1 MKKTVINNTTIT
13 VVLQNAEELS
23 ADQCLNGVF
32 SLDADKKEVRFEE
45 AIRKG
50 RAPRNPKLFD
60 GDFISLV
67 RMQNGKYQCHLKTF
81 DPCAS
86 GDCKELAFKIYAE
99 MINAFK
105 RFE

>member
-23 ADQCLNGVF
+23 SEQCLNGVI
-32 SLDADKKEVRFEE
+32 SVDPDKKEARFEE
-45 AIRKG
+45 VIRKG
-50 RAPRNPKLFD
+50 RPPRNPKLFD
-60 GDFISLV
+60 GDYISLV

-81 DPCAS
+81 DPCGT
-86 GDCKELAFKIYAE
+86 GDAKELAFKVYSE

-105 RFE
+105 RFD

>member
-1 MKKTVINNTTIT
+1 MKKTVYTAI
-13 VVLQNAEELS
+13 ELS
-23 ADQCLNGVF
+23 CILQQDSEISTDKCLNGVISPTEKGF
-32 SLDADKKEVRFEE
+32 RFEE

-60 GDFISLV
+60 GDYISLV

-81 DPCAS
+81 DPCGS
-86 GDCKELAFKIYAE
+86 GNAKELAFKVYSE